1 MKTTIIQ
8 LDIEWGSPLANI
20 RRVERLMA
28 EAPDSD
34 LYVLPEM
41 WSTGFAT
48 EPDGIAE
55 SESTSV
61 SLSWMRTT
69 ARRLNCAISGSLA
82 ISLSNHN
89 SCVPSV
95 ASEQSSSA
103 QLSTLNSQFFVN
115 RHYFIDGRSG
125 SETYYD
131 KHHLFTYGHEDR
143 YYQPGSSH
151 SIVEYCGFRILLLTC
166 YDLRFPVWSRY
177 SDALAYD
184 TIIAVANWPESRQN
198 AWQILTRARA
208 MENQAYLI
216 GCNRVGDD
224 KYSHYRGQSAI
235 ISPIGKTLASCQ
247 PNKEQTVSFTLDL
260 ETVCHL
266 RSKFKVLDD
275 RDIR

>member
-28 EAPDSD
+28 EAPDSE

-103 QLSTLNSQFFVN
+103 QLSILNSQFVN

-235 ISPIGKTLASCQ
+235 VSPIGKTLASCQ

-260 ETVCHL
+260 ETVCHQ

-275 RDIR
+275 RDVR

>member
-1 MKTTIIQ
+1 MKVTIIQ
-8 LDIEWGSPLANI
+8 LDIEWGSPQKNI
-20 RRVERLMA
+20 ERVERLI
-28 EAPDSD
+28 EAAPGSD

-48 EPDGIAE
+48 EPVGIAE

-82 ISLSNHN
+82 IALTNHD
-89 SCVPSV
+89 
-95 ASEQSSSA
+95 
-103 QLSTLNSQFFVN
+103 FVN

-125 SETYYD
+125 NETYYD

-143 YYQPGSSH
+143 YYQPGDAH

-177 SDALAYD
+177 SDALQYD
-184 TIIAVANWPESRQN
+184 AIIAVANWPESRQN

-224 KYSHYRGQSAI
+224 QYSHYRGQSAI
-235 ISPIGKTLASCQ
+235 ISPIGKTLACCR
-247 PNKEQTVSFTLDL
+247 PNAEETATFRLDL
-260 ETVCHL
+260 DAL
-266 RSKFKVLDD
+266 RHQRTKFKVLDD
-275 RDIR
+275 RDIL